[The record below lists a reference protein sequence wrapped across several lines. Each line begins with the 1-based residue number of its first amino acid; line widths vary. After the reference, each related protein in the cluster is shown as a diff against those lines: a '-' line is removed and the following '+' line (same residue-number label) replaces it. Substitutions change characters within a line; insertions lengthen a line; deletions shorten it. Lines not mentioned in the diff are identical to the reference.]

1 MFKKLLGIVIALT
14 GVLCMFGCNSNNN
27 NNENEES
34 NMPYQLRSPKKGEE
48 VAVIKTS
55 KGEIKVKLFPEEA
68 PKAVENFKTH
78 ASAGYYNNQ
87 IFHRVIKDFM
97 IQGGDPTGTGR
108 GGESIYGKPFEDE
121 FSEKLVNISGALA
134 MANAGKNTNQSQFF
148 INYMDKEQFNGWE
161 TYQKIYDQY
170 TKNPDIMSKYYKSIF
185 DMSKLSEETKQL
197 YVDHGGNPHLDGAYN
212 VNGTGH
218 TVFGQVYEGLD
229 VVKNISL
236 VETDDMDAPKEKV
249 VIEEI
254 RIEKA

>member
-1 MFKKLLGIVIALT
+1 MFKKLLGVLVVLVGAL
-14 GVLCMFGCNSNNN
+14 CIFGWNSKGD
-27 NNENEES
+27 S
-34 NMPYQLRSPKKGEE
+34 SVPYQLRNPKKNEE
-48 VAVIKTS
+48 IAVIKTN
-55 KGEIKVKLFPEEA
+55 KGEIKIKFFPEEA

-78 ASAGYYNNQ
+78 AKEGYYNNQ

-121 FSEKLVNISGALA
+121 FSDKLVNISGALS
-134 MANAGKNTNQSQFF
+134 MANAGKDTNQSQFF
-148 INYMDKEQFNGWE
+148 INYMDKEQFNGWD

-170 TKNPDIMSKYYKSIF
+170 AKSPEVVSKYYKSIV
-185 DMSKLSEETKQL
+185 DMSKITEEIKQL
-197 YVDHGGNPHLDGAYN
+197 YIDHGGNPHLDGAFN

-229 VVKNISL
+229 VVKEISQ
-236 VETDDMDAPKEKV
+236 VETNEMDAPLENV